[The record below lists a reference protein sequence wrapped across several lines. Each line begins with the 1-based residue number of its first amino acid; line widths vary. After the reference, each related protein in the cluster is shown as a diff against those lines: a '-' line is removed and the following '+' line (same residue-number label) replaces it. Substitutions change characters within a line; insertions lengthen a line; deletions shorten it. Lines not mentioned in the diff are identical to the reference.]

1 MPRGGVLSAG
11 IKHKEN
17 YYGTENFYNHN
28 KMGLH
33 MRPANTFVTE
43 TSISSEVDIV
53 FGGKRI
59 NGKSIMN
66 IMAGCI
72 KCGSEITVECSG
84 ADENEMLK
92 KAEELIIGLRR
103 RIILPRL
110 NERVGLMLKGFL
122 AHLKASKLARPL
134 L

>member
-1 MPRGGVLSAG
+1 
-11 IKHKEN
+11 
-17 YYGTENFYNHN
+17 
-28 KMGLH
+28 

-43 TSISSEVDIV
+43 MSKFSSEVDIV

-92 KAEELIIGLRR
+92 KPKSLSHR
-103 RIILPRL
+103 
-110 NERVGLMLKGFL
+110 
-122 AHLKASKLARPL
+122 ASAKNNIAAA
-134 L
+134 